1 MNRKII
7 SVLLVGVLSI
17 GTLGGCSAPSSDAS
31 SAKPSS
37 SSTYSA
43 VPVDKVGGTL
53 TPSGKDDT
61 TAIQKAISALK
72 SGEILKLKKGTY
84 YLTKT
89 LEITKKS
96 NIKIEGDDVT
106 FVKTDLDTTKASV
119 KNCSVINIL
128 DSQNV
133 TVCGIT
139 VKYDAITSLS
149 GVVVS
154 GLADAGSIFIKPYN
168 SFKPTGKEVYG
179 AINVFDENGIPTE
192 LEKYNEG
199 GFEQSLLENGNV
211 CIMGLTPSEVQA
223 LSVGTTVGLRASMQS
238 EGVFQIMNSC
248 DLVFEN
254 VAVRNAFSG
263 VFFTTGRTFNLTL
276 RKIDISS
283 DNEQALFS
291 SNADGVHIGAIGG
304 QLIIEDCNFEKL
316 GDDCVNVHGMAYSVT
331 KLDGNSLTAYMERYD
346 TNILSDWADKGDEIE
361 FYDKSTFKLL
371 GTAKIKKV
379 NAFTGKIT
387 FDKLPDGVKNGTV
400 MSNKTMHPSVVISG
414 CTVKSNR
421 ARAFLLQTENVV
433 VKNCTIEDT
442 RLAAVLIAP
451 DIKYW
456 GEVSPG
462 KNITLT
468 DNTFTNCGKLADSAI
483 ITHAS
488 HDMNSNYPAD
498 VNRNLTVK
506 NNTFLNCPTA
516 IRATSLKGLKFDG
529 NTMTGMG
536 GNGNFYAVITT
547 RCEDVNIGENTIT
560 DNSVQL
566 YLK

>member
-7 SVLLVGVLSI
+7 SVLLVGVLS
-17 GTLGGCSAPSSDAS
+17 
-31 SAKPSS
+31 
-37 SSTYSA
+37 
-43 VPVDKVGGTL
+43 VGTL
-53 TPSGKDDT
+53 TGCSGATIHSDSSSNNTSYTDSIDKIGATLSPSGDDDT
-61 TAIQKAISALK
+61 KAIQKAISSLK
-72 SGEILKLKKGTY
+72 SGEILKFEKGTY
-84 YLTKT
+84 YLTQT
-89 LEITKKS
+89 LKISKKK
-96 NIKIEGDDVT
+96 NIKIEGDGIT
-106 FVKTDLDTTKASV
+106 FVKKGVDTSTVSA
-119 KNCSVINIL
+119 KNCALLNVL
-128 DSQNV
+128 DSQNIIV
-133 TVCGIT
+133 SGIT
-139 VKYDAITSLS
+139 VKYDTLTSLS
-149 GVVVS
+149 GVVVGS
-154 GLADAGSIFIKPYN
+154 DGAAGAVIIKPYD

-179 AINVFDENGIPTE
+179 ALNVFDENGVPTE
-192 LEKYNEG
+192 FEKYNDT
-199 GFEQSLLENGNV
+199 GFKQTLLDNGNV
-211 CIMGLTPSEVQA
+211 SINGFNANELQA
-223 LSVGTTVGLRASMQS
+223 LSEGTRVSLRASMLS
-238 EGVFQIMNSC
+238 DAVFQIKGCS

-254 VAVRNAFSG
+254 IAVRNAFSG

-283 DNEQALFS
+283 DNPQSLIS

-304 QLIIEDCNFEKL
+304 ELKIEDCNFVGL

-331 KLDGNSLTAYMERYD
+331 KLDGNSLTAFMERYN
-346 TNILSDWADKGDEIE
+346 TNIISDWADKGDEIE

-379 NAFTGKIT
+379 NAFTGEIT

-468 DNTFTNCGKLADSAI
+468 DNTFTNCGKLAGSAI

-498 VNRNLTVK
+498 VNHNLTVK

-536 GNGNFYAVITT
+536 GNGIFYAVITT
-547 RCEDVNIGENTIT
+547 RCEDVNIGKNTIT